1 MDNLKIEIRYAVLIS
16 LLTLLWLSVEF
27 MVGLHDVYIAYHMYT
42 NWLAL
47 LIPVVCIR
55 MALNEKADQQNGRLS
70 FKQGFGSGF
79 MVAFFAAV
87 LAVPVQVIFHKLINP
102 DYFDTMIQ
110 VAVNHA
116 ENVKQNGMRA
126 REEAALY
133 YNLTSY
139 IIQSG
144 LLMLVFG
151 TIVAAISAWFAR
163 NDD

>member
-1 MDNLKIEIRYAVLIS
+1 MDNLRIEIRYAVLIS

-27 MVGLHDVYIAYHMYT
+27 MVGLHDVYITYHAFT

-55 MALNEKADQQNGRLS
+55 MALSEKADQLDGRLS
-70 FKQGFGSGF
+70 YKQAFASGF
-79 MVAFFAAV
+79 LVAFFAAV
-87 LAVPVQVIFHKLINP
+87 LAVPVQIVFHKLINP
-102 DYFDTMIQ
+102 DYFDTMIK

-116 ENVKQNGMRA
+116 ENAKHNAMRA

-163 NDD
+163 NDN

>member
-55 MALNEKADQQNGRLS
+55 MALNEKADQQNGKLS

-87 LAVPVQVIFHKLINP
+87 LAVLVQFVFHKLINP

-116 ENVKQNGMRA
+116 ENAKQNGMRA